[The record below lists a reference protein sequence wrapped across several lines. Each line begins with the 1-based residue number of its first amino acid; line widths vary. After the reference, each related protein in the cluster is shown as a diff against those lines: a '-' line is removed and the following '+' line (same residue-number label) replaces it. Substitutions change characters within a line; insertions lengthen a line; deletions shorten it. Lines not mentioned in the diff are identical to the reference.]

1 MADYQKNQLKIIQAK
16 REAIKEYK
24 LQLNKEQLIILAD
37 LQDSLSQ
44 LDKTRTKQINKF
56 IRNVREK
63 EHTYQ
68 VQMNL
73 EIIGQEVERIEQ
85 DFRNTKFYD
94 SQ

>member
-1 MADYQKNQLKIIQAK
+1 MKKIKAK

-44 LDKTRTKQINKF
+44 IDKTRTNQINKF
-56 IRNVREK
+56 IRMVREK
-63 EHTYQ
+63 EHTYA

-73 EIIGQEVERIEQ
+73 EIIRQEIERIEQ
-85 DFRNTKFYD
+85 DFSNTKFYD
-94 SQ
+94 SQQT